1 VAVNTA
7 GDVYVTGSFESPNI
21 TLGSFT
27 LTNTGPYNPFFAKYD
42 GTGNVLW
49 ATGQVGGVISL
60 DGSGNVYLVAGFTVT
75 KCNSAGGVLSA
86 GTAPGGGTPT
96 CSTFDPAGNLYIA
109 GYFQSLT
116 VSFGN
121 ITLTNS
127 NPNTGGNTD
136 FFVASYDS
144 GLNVRWAARAGG
156 NSSQDGYLIPGG
168 IAVDSAGNV
177 SVAGTFG
184 GPHAYFGGTTLDNYF
199 SGGDVFVVHYDT
211 AGNFMWV
218 RQGADANG
226 AQAYAIAADGSGNI
240 FVTGTFSQTGIIFG
254 ATTLPGPSGMFLVK
268 YGSAGNLLWAE
279 GVSGQYPTF
288 GRALALH
295 PTGTIYVAGYFQSAT
310 LTFGSQT
317 LTNSGFD
324 EIFMAKFDGA
334 GNPLWAKSGG
344 GTSDDRGYAVAVDSL
359 GQAYLTGYFLSPTA
373 ALGGTTLSNN
383 GGTDVVIAKLSVVPP
398 SILVQPVSQTLSVGT
413 NVTFSVSASGDPTL
427 TYQWWFK
434 GTNLIS
440 GATSATL
447 LISNIQP
454 VNIAGYSVV
463 VSNSAASVTSQVA
476 TLTIPTELVFAPVN
490 GSGRVA
496 ISPTAPYYL
505 GQAIM
510 LTASAGRY
518 YTFLRWSDG
527 NTNAI
532 RNYTVGLSNV
542 LTAIFTNTVPLE
554 TVVLKQWE
562 QDFGGS
568 GDDVLYSLQQ
578 TSDGGCILGGSSSS
592 GLSGTRTSTN
602 YGGYDYWVVK
612 LDGNGN
618 KVWDKSF
625 GGTGDDYLY
634 ALQQTSDGGY
644 ILGGGSSA
652 SSVSPGKTSP
662 SYGGFDY
669 WVVKLDPSGNKI
681 WEQSFGGT
689 GDDNLNSLQQTSDGG
704 YILGGGSSASS
715 VSPGKTSP
723 SYGGFDYW
731 VVKVDANGNKL
742 WEQSFGGGGDEVLYS
757 LQQTSDGGYIPGG
770 FSNSGVA
777 GNKTS
782 TNFGGSDYWALKLD
796 ANGTKQWEQS
806 FGGSGNDVLY
816 SLQHASDAGFILGGS
831 SASGLSG
838 NKTNAGYGDLDF
850 WVVKVDANGSKQWD
864 QSFGGNGPDVLSS
877 LQQTSDGGCMLGGY
891 SASGV
896 SGNKTSASRGGYDY
910 WLVKADAN
918 GNKQWE
924 QSFGGSLD
932 DYLVSL
938 QQTSDGGYILGG
950 FSNSGASG
958 NKTSAN
964 FGGLHDY
971 WVIKL
976 ATPEVPIGTPLVLV
990 NGQYNPSNSFSIP
1003 ATNSIQVTLQTS
1015 FTDGYVFYTLDGSAP
1030 TPGEPDTIQYAA
1042 PGSPGSPFS
1051 VTNSVI
1057 VTATAFSSDDTGNI
1071 EADAD
1076 PVAII
1081 VVPVYGL
1088 TNTTPGGGSVA
1099 FSPAGGVYLS
1109 NTVVTLSATPSNGWS
1124 FLRWEGAVT
1133 NISNPLNLTMD
1144 SSKTIR
1150 AIFATS
1156 ITTNPPSGGAI
1167 ALSPPEGPYAYGST
1181 VRLIGVPNSTKRFNR
1196 WFNNL
1201 SGPTDNPLDFVV
1213 LSNSPSITA
1222 FFAGLPANNFTL
1234 TTLLDGFGTV
1244 TRSPNANAYAS
1255 NTTVQVT
1262 AIPDAGYLFM
1272 GWSGD
1277 ANGAQNPLS
1286 IALNSNKVITAAFSS
1301 TAPTNTPP
1309 TVLVTNPLAGATFT
1323 IPVAISLGASA
1334 SDSDGT
1340 IIRVE
1345 FYDGGTF
1352 ISSVTNAPYT
1362 LSWSNVTVA
1371 VHVLTAQAID
1381 NLGARGTSGPVSIT
1395 VQTALP
1401 QVALLSPTN
1410 GNVFVTPASILVSA
1424 VASDA
1429 DNSIARVEL
1438 YSQASTNNSQP
1449 SLLTSITNPPYN
1461 FTWSGMATGG
1471 YSLTARAVD
1480 SYGPIVTSA
1489 PVAITVTPPPTTNP
1503 PLFVF
1508 SQTNFPV
1515 NESNGSVAV
1524 TVLNNGDAAGLVSY
1538 TTIDGSAHGGSGFS
1552 GDYTTAQGALSFAA
1566 GQHST
1571 NLIIAIRD
1579 NYLTGPDIQ
1588 FTVQLFNPSAG
1599 ALGSPSNA
1607 TVTIHENDIG
1617 GATNSLLTT
1626 AAPSAQPS
1634 TSGALTVLLMPPEA
1648 NGQWRFP
1655 WDQGWRTNGQTA
1667 ANLEAGNYPLQFRD
1681 VSNYLAYPPT
1691 LTVAVTNNGTT
1702 SVTNQYFPTLPPGGG
1717 DTGSLTVNIGP
1728 STPTGA
1734 GWRFFGESSYRAAGS
1749 TASGLLADIYF
1760 IEFAPVSGWS
1770 KPASRSV
1777 QVYGGQGAV
1786 VSANYLLPDSLPP
1799 NASVPSQVVPSQ
1811 ITDPVHYPFC
1821 YNGQLQTDVGYG
1833 SGVAVRESVVL
1844 TAAHVVFNDVTLSYV
1859 NRAWW
1864 YLQQEAGVFQPKP
1877 LQARGWYVLSG
1888 YAGQR
1893 TNDLQVGGYA
1903 PDQSSPQSRELD
1915 AAALYFLTPAAR
1927 GGYGGYLASDVVPN
1941 PYLTGSNLKMLAG
1954 YPVDGS
1960 AFGQTVQPGLMYD
1973 TPAVSSAFTQASND
1987 VYTAGWFISFPGNSG
2002 GPIYVQFNGYYYPA
2016 AIYLGGLGSGQ
2027 NSVSVVRAINS
2038 DVVNL
2043 INLAA
2048 SRGDAGTNNTGG
2060 GVITFVP
2067 NPGLSAANPA
2077 YVQVVLGPA
2086 AAVQAGAGWR
2096 LQGDGSFGSSPI
2108 YTRAITTNGAVLEFN
2123 TNVVGWNPPGSQTA
2137 QLSLGALTI
2146 VSNAFYTVKP
2156 PSMVADLALGIG
2168 LIGTTNTSYR
2178 IEYRNSL
2185 SSGTWLALKTN
2196 TLGPGFNQVLP
2207 WPPANGPAAF
2217 YRAVWLP

>member
-1 VAVNTA
+1 
-7 GDVYVTGSFESPNI
+7 
-21 TLGSFT
+21 LK
-27 LTNTGPYNPFFAKYD
+27 L
-42 GTGNVLW
+42 
-49 ATGQVGGVISL
+49 
-60 DGSGNVYLVAGFTVT
+60 
-75 KCNSAGGVLSA
+75 
-86 GTAPGGGTPT
+86 
-96 CSTFDPAGNLYIA
+96 DPAGN
-109 GYFQSLT
+109 
-116 VSFGN
+116 
-121 ITLTNS
+121 
-127 NPNTGGNTD
+127 
-136 FFVASYDS
+136 
-144 GLNVRWAARAGG
+144 
-156 NSSQDGYLIPGG
+156 
-168 IAVDSAGNV
+168 
-177 SVAGTFG
+177 
-184 GPHAYFGGTTLDNYF
+184 
-199 SGGDVFVVHYDT
+199 
-211 AGNFMWV
+211 
-218 RQGADANG
+218 
-226 AQAYAIAADGSGNI
+226 
-240 FVTGTFSQTGIIFG
+240 
-254 ATTLPGPSGMFLVK
+254 K
-268 YGSAGNLLWAE
+268 LWE
-279 GVSGQYPTF
+279 RDY
-288 GRALALH
+288 
-295 PTGTIYVAGYFQSAT
+295 
-310 LTFGSQT
+310 
-317 LTNSGFD
+317 
-324 EIFMAKFDGA
+324 
-334 GNPLWAKSGG
+334 
-344 GTSDDRGYAVAVDSL
+344 
-359 GQAYLTGYFLSPTA
+359 
-373 ALGGTTLSNN
+373 
-383 GGTDVVIAKLSVVPP
+383 
-398 SILVQPVSQTLSVGT
+398 
-413 NVTFSVSASGDPTL
+413 
-427 TYQWWFK
+427 
-434 GTNLIS
+434 
-440 GATSATL
+440 
-447 LISNIQP
+447 
-454 VNIAGYSVV
+454 
-463 VSNSAASVTSQVA
+463 
-476 TLTIPTELVFAPVN
+476 
-490 GSGRVA
+490 
-496 ISPTAPYYL
+496 
-505 GQAIM
+505 
-510 LTASAGRY
+510 
-518 YTFLRWSDG
+518 
-527 NTNAI
+527 
-532 RNYTVGLSNV
+532 
-542 LTAIFTNTVPLE
+542 
-554 TVVLKQWE
+554 
-562 QDFGGS
+562 GGS
-568 GDDVLYSLQQ
+568 GDDEVTVLEL
-578 TSDGGCILGGSSSS
+578 TDDGGCIVGGSSSS
-592 GLSGTRTSTN
+592 VISGNKTTPG
-602 YGGYDYWVVK
+602 YGNYDYWVLK
-612 LDGNGN
+612 LDQAGTRP
-618 KVWDKSF
+618 WEQAL
-625 GGTGDDYLY
+625 GGSGREDLG
-634 ALQQTSDGGY
+634 ALIKTADGGY
-644 ILGGGSSA
+644 L
-652 SSVSPGKTSP
+652 
-662 SYGGFDY
+662 
-669 WVVKLDPSGNKI
+669 L
-681 WEQSFGGT
+681 
-689 GDDNLNSLQQTSDGG
+689 
-704 YILGGGSSASS
+704 
-715 VSPGKTSP
+715 
-723 SYGGFDYW
+723 
-731 VVKVDANGNKL
+731 
-742 WEQSFGGGGDEVLYS
+742 
-757 LQQTSDGGYIPGG
+757 
-770 FSNSGVA
+770 A
-777 GNKTS
+777 GTS
-782 TNFGGSDYWALKLD
+782 T
-796 ANGTKQWEQS
+796 
-806 FGGSGNDVLY
+806 
-816 SLQHASDAGFILGGS
+816 
-831 SASGLSG
+831 
-838 NKTNAGYGDLDF
+838 
-850 WVVKVDANGSKQWD
+850 
-864 QSFGGNGPDVLSS
+864 
-877 LQQTSDGGCMLGGY
+877 
-891 SASGV
+891 SGV
-896 SGNKTSASRGGYDY
+896 SGNKTTPLSGMYAYDA
-910 WLVKADAN
+910 WLVKLDGS

-924 QSFGGSLD
+924 QDLGPSSGGDPVFLAQAGDGGLVFASSKAHSGIDGEDYWLVKLGADGTKQWEQIFGGTNQDAFSNESEL
-932 DYLVSL
+932 SAF
-938 QQTSDGGYILGG
+938 QQTADGGFLLAGWSG
-950 FSNSGASG
+950 RGASG
-958 NKTSAN
+958 NKTTPN
-964 FGGLHDY
+964 FGGDDF
-971 WVIKL
+971 WVIKTDSGGNKQWEQDLGGDQEDEPAAAVENPGGGYLIFGKSFSGATGNKTSAAAGLWSVRLDQAGNKVSEGVLNGSDQTPWPGNTVPPMLPLPDGGYLAATYTFSGGYGDDDWWVAQADAYGATRLSQRFGGSGTDLLFTFQQVRAGEYILVGTSYSGVSGNKTTPNFGASDLWIINL
-976 ATPEVPIGTPLVLV
+976 ATREAPVGAPLVLV
-990 NGQYNPSNSFSIP
+990 SGQYSPSNYFAVPS
-1003 ATNSIQVTLQTS
+1003 TNSIQVALQTT
-1015 FTDGYVFYTLDGSAP
+1015 FTNGYLFYTLDGSAP
-1030 TPGEPDTIQYAA
+1030 TPGEPGTIQYAA

-1051 VTNSVI
+1051 VTDCVI

-1088 TNTTPGGGSVA
+1088 TNTTPGGGGVG

-1109 NTVVTLSATPSNGWS
+1109 NTVVTLTATPSNGWS

-1150 AIFATS
+1150 GIFGTS

-1201 SGPTDNPLDFVV
+1201 SGPNDNPLDFVV
-1213 LSNSPSITA
+1213 LSNSPSISA

-1234 TTLLDGFGTV
+1234 TTLLNGFGTV
-1244 TRSPNANAYAS
+1244 TRSPTANAYAS

-1262 AIPDAGYLFM
+1262 AIPDAGYLFT

-1309 TVLVTNPLAGATFT
+1309 TVLITNPPAGASFT
-1323 IPVAISLGASA
+1323 NPVAISLGASA

-1340 IIRVE
+1340 INQVE

-1410 GNVFVTPASILVSA
+1410 GNVFITPASILVSA

-1429 DNSIARVEL
+1429 DNSIARVEF
-1438 YSQASTNNSQP
+1438 YSQLSTTNSQP
-1449 SLLTSITNPPYN
+1449 FLLNSITNPPYN
-1461 FTWSGMATGG
+1461 YTWSGMATGG

-1503 PLFVF
+1503 PLFLF
-1508 SQTNFPV
+1508 SQTNFSV

-1524 TVLNNGDAAGLVSY
+1524 TVLNNGDLAGLVSY

-1571 NLIIAIRD
+1571 NISIGIRD

-1599 ALGSPSNA
+1599 ALGSPSTA
-1607 TVTIHENDIG
+1607 TVTIRENDIG
-1617 GATNSLLTT
+1617 GATNSLLIT

-1634 TSGALTVLLMPPEA
+1634 TSGALTVVLTPPEA

-1667 ANLEAGNYPLQFRD
+1667 ANLEAGNYPIQFRD

-1786 VSANYLLPDSLPP
+1786 VSANYLLPASLPP
-1799 NASVPSQVVPSQ
+1799 GASVPSQVVPSQ

-1893 TNDLQVGGYA
+1893 TNDLQFGGYA
-1903 PDQSSPQSRELD
+1903 PEQSSPQSRELD

-1960 AFGQTVQPGLMYD
+1960 AFGQTVQAGVMYD
-1973 TPAVSSAFTQASND
+1973 TPAVSSTFTQASND

-2016 AIYLGGLGSGQ
+2016 AIYLGTLGSGQ

-2067 NPGLSAANPA
+2067 NPALSTNNPA
-2077 YVQVVLGPA
+2077 YVQVTLGPPL
-2086 AAVQAGAGWR
+2086 AVLAGAGWR
-2096 LQGDGSFGSSPI
+2096 LHGDPTYGYASDAPT
-2108 YTRAITTNGAVLEFN
+2108 YTRTLTTNGASLEFAP
-2123 TNVVGWNPPGSQTA
+2123 VQGWDPPASQTVQVA
-2137 QLSLGALTI
+2137 AGDLTTLSLSYSLSARLGVSPTNGFAWSGYAGGPIVLTNRLYALTNSGEHAL
-2146 VSNAFYTVKP
+2146 VWQATKT
-2156 PSMVADLALGIG
+2156 ADWI
-2168 LIGTTNTSYR
+2168 
-2178 IEYRNSL
+2178 SL
-2185 SSGTWLALKTN
+2185 SASSGTLSASGSTSVTVSLNANVYGLAPGDHPDTISFINLTN
-2196 TLGPGFNQVLP
+2196 GLGDATRPVSLSLAVHPPITLSGLRSLEDGRTAMTLQGLAGQVYSIQFSTNLLNWTNLFQITNQSGTTLFTN
-2207 WPPANGPAAF
+2207 PPTSGASKGF
-2217 YRAVWLP
+2217 YRAREQP